1 MKQTSII
8 VSKIIMILP
17 ASGSPKQAKS
27 AAKNDEKIEDMI
39 IIIVQ
44 MYIILESWERT
55 NFENISGI

>member
-17 ASGSPKQAKS
+17 ACGSPKQAKS

-44 MYIILESWERT
+44 MYIILESWEST